1 MECRR
6 KNLVFI
12 VLFTLIGYLG
22 VYENSLAIYQTS
34 DTKPIIT
41 SRSVTIYPEADQKA
55 LKDGILFSDQAEF
68 SRLMEDFLS

>member
-1 MECRR
+1 MENRQ

-22 VYENSLAIYQTS
+22 VYENSLAIYHS
-34 DTKPIIT
+34 GKAKPTIT
-41 SRSVTIYPEADQKA
+41 SRSVAIYPEADQKA